1 MNASNQQQVLNL
13 QLTPANTFDSFYP
26 GKDQTLISV
35 LKSVASGILLEPQVF
50 LWGSDKTGKTHVLQ
64 AMCHVA
70 TSTQK
75 RVMYLPMQL
84 LSQQEPSSISEL
96 QDLDIVCID
105 DVHVIANQPEWE
117 KALFNFINDQRDQ
130 DTVLVFSSASS
141 PSEKLFTL
149 PDLNS
154 RALWGPVY
162 KLNAL
167 LDEDLDIALQ
177 MHAKSRGLDISIEV
191 QNYMLTH
198 FQRDVSSIVNML
210 EQLDQASLQEQ
221 RRVTIPFLKK
231 VLA

>member
-35 LKSVASGILLEPQVF
+35 LKSVASGILLEPQIF
-50 LWGSDKTGKTHVLQ
+50 LWGSEKTGKTHVLQ

-75 RVMYLPMQL
+75 RVMYMPMEL
-84 LSQQEPSSISEL
+84 LSQQEPNSISEM
-96 QDLDIVCID
+96 QDLDLICID
-105 DVHVIANQPEWE
+105 NVHVIAKLPEWE
-117 KALFNFINDQRDQ
+117 NALFNFINDQRDQ

-141 PSEKLFTL
+141 PTDNLFDL

-154 RALWGPVY
+154 RTVWGPVY

-177 MHAKSRGLDISIEV
+177 MHAKSHGLDISIEV
-191 QNYMLTH
+191 QNYILTH
-198 FQRDVSSIVNML
+198 FQRDISSIVGML
-210 EQLDQASLQEQ
+210 EKLDKASLQEQ
-221 RRVTIPFLKK
+221 RRVTVPFLKK
-231 VLA
+231 VLK

>member
-13 QLTPANTFDSFYP
+13 QLTPANTFGSFYP

-35 LKSVASGILLEPQVF
+35 LKSVASGILLEPQIF
-50 LWGSDKTGKTHVLQ
+50 LWGSEKTGKTHVLQ

-75 RVMYLPMQL
+75 RVMYMPMEL
-84 LSQQEPSSISEL
+84 LSQQEPNSISEM
-96 QDLDIVCID
+96 QDLDLICID
-105 DVHVIANQPEWE
+105 NVHVIAKLPEWE
-117 KALFNFINDQRDQ
+117 NALFNFINDQRDQ

-141 PSEKLFTL
+141 PTDNLFDL

-154 RALWGPVY
+154 RTVWGPVY

-191 QNYMLTH
+191 QNYILTH
-198 FQRDVSSIVNML
+198 FQRDISSIVEML
-210 EQLDQASLQEQ
+210 ERLDKASLQEQ
-221 RRVTIPFLKK
+221 HRVTVPFLKK
-231 VLA
+231 VLK